1 MRVLGRQGDVSQL
14 RFSRFIFVISLV
26 PRRLPVSV
34 DLLQLPLLQLLA
46 LESVN
51 ERLLML
57 LESLD
62 V

>member
-14 RFSRFIFVISLV
+14 RLSRFIFVISLV
-26 PRRLPVSV
+26 PRRLPVSM
-34 DLLQLPLLQLLA
+34 DLLQLPLLQLLS

-57 LESLD
+57 LQSFY